1 MNIKPVAHGQLHRLL
16 FEHRFALVA
25 ASELE
30 MLPSECPSL
39 STATGVLQDSDELL
53 PRLVDLTRLS
63 TARSA
68 ELLQAC
74 LEPEDI
80 AAGPP
85 ICVLFESDADAQTVA
100 AHLGR
105 AQLAKNTRGEKAWLR
120 LHDPRV
126 WLQLNRVLNAER
138 LNALMGPTARWTFFL
153 GGQWCYQ
160 DNEGPRAMISSF
172 DARTW
177 TAFERIGVV
186 NRVLARLKAETEKK
200 AQSVSDLLGIS
211 QRVDELAERASE
223 VHHLDRQDDQVEFC
237 LLGLNVH
244 ARFDEHSQVRE
255 LLLRTKQ
262 DPAAFDEL
270 LSQDKAFWQSVGQTM
285 TMTGEVTT

>member
-1 MNIKPVAHGQLHRLL
+1 
-16 FEHRFALVA
+16 
-25 ASELE
+25 
-30 MLPSECPSL
+30 
-39 STATGVLQDSDELL
+39 
-53 PRLVDLTRLS
+53 
-63 TARSA
+63 
-68 ELLQAC
+68 
-74 LEPEDI
+74 
-80 AAGPP
+80 
-85 ICVLFESDADAQTVA
+85 
-100 AHLGR
+100 
-105 AQLAKNTRGEKAWLR
+105 
-120 LHDPRV
+120 
-126 WLQLNRVLNAER
+126 
-138 LNALMGPTARWTFFL
+138 
-153 GGQWCYQ
+153 
-160 DNEGPRAMISSF
+160 MISSF